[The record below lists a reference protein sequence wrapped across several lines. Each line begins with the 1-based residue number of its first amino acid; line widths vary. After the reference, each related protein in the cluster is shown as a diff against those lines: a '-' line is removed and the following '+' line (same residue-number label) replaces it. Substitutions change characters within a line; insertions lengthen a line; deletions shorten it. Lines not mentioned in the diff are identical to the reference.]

1 MASDALSSSELQQTP
16 LTELHRELGAR
27 LVPFAGYEMPVQYK
41 PGIIAEHTHTRE
53 KAGLFDV
60 SHMGVIDIAAGP
72 AVEAAIESLLPVD
85 LGKMAPGVIKYSYL
99 MNENGGIIDDMMV
112 ARNPDDSGYYIVA
125 NASNKH
131 TVVAALNAVL
141 PEPAVLQNDV
151 ALIALQGPTAVSV
164 FTSLSDMDPA
174 QPFMSLRYGTAEG
187 APIRIARSGYTGE
200 DGVELTVPADAAA
213 DLAQRMLDHAD
224 VEPVGLGARDTLRL
238 ECGLCL
244 HGNDIDE
251 TISPVEAGLT
261 WAITKRRREE
271 GGFVGAGVVQA
282 QMQSGP
288 SRKRVGLTI
297 EGKAPVRGG
306 ATLTNAAGEAIG
318 SVTSGGFSP
327 SLGRPIAMG
336 YVSTVHAKPGESVSA
351 EVRGRQIECS
361 VTALPFVPQRYY
373 KPEN

>member
-1 MASDALSSSELQQTP
+1 MASDAPSSSELQQTP
-16 LTELHRELGAR
+16 LTDLHRDLGAR

-41 PGIIAEHTHTRE
+41 PGIIAEHTHTRD

-60 SHMGVIDIAAGP
+60 SHMGVIDIGGGP
-72 AVEAAIESLLPVD
+72 AIETAIENLLPVD
-85 LGKMAPGVIKYSYL
+85 LEKLSPGSIKYSYL

-112 ARNPDDSGYYIVA
+112 ARNPDDDGFYIVA

-174 QPFMSLRYGTAEG
+174 QPFMSLRHGKAG
-187 APIRIARSGYTGE
+187 DIPVRIARSGYTGE
-200 DGVELTVPADAAA
+200 DGVELTVPAGAAA
-213 DLAQRMLDHAD
+213 GLARRMLAHAD

-261 WAITKRRREE
+261 WAITKRRRES
-271 GGFVGAGVVQA
+271 GAFTGAAAVQA
-282 QMQSGP
+282 QLQSGP
-288 SRKRVGLTI
+288 SRKRVGLAI

-306 ATLTNAAGEAIG
+306 AVLANAAGEKIG

-327 SLGRPIAMG
+327 TLGRPIAMG
-336 YVSTVHAKPGESVSA
+336 YVSTDHANLGETISA
-351 EVRGRQIECS
+351 DVRGRKIECS
-361 VTALPFVPQRYY
+361 VTSLPFVPQRYY
-373 KPEN
+373 KPSN